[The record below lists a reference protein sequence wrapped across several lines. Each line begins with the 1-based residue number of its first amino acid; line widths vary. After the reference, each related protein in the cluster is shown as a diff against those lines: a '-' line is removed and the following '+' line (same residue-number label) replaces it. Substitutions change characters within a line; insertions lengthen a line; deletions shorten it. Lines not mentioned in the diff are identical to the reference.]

1 MTNLT
6 PLYIDGKRD
15 SRRRYVTPTGEII
28 SRREQI
34 RRTEGV
40 TPEEKAVRRYKEGK
54 SKAGV
59 TVLQALRREKGR
71 KVETKKVTE
80 LWGDE
85 DRTIP
90 EKGREK
96 GRKVETKKVTELWG
110 DEDRTIP
117 EKEMPTGGERGY
129 YQLQGT
135 YQFYNPTIRDYDTAT
150 GYSTA
155 DDERHPYGTPNYLI
169 LRRQAIMNAAAQLD
183 GYEWKYIGVV
193 EENWLLW

>member
-1 MTNLT
+1 MTGLQ

-15 SRRRYVTPTGEII
+15 SRRRYVTPTGDII

-40 TPEEKAVRRYKEGK
+40 TPEQKAIRRYEEGK
-54 SKAGV
+54 SEAGV
-59 TVLQALRREKGR
+59 TVRKYQRR
-71 KVETKKVTE
+71 VVTTKP
-80 LWGDE
+80 
-85 DRTIP
+85 R
-90 EKGREK
+90 
-96 GRKVETKKVTELWG
+96 ELWG

-135 YQFYNPTIRDYDTAT
+135 YRFYNDTIRGYATST

-155 DDERHPYGTPNYLI
+155 DDKRHPYGSPNYLI

-183 GYEWKYIGVV
+183 GYEWKYVGVV

>member
-1 MTNLT
+1 MTDLI
-6 PLYIDGKRD
+6 PLYINGRRD

-40 TPEEKAVRRYKEGK
+40 TPEQKAVRRYEEGK

-59 TVLQALRREKGR
+59 TVRQAQRREERR
-71 KVETKKVTE
+71 KAGIKEATIE
-80 LWGDE
+80 LWGNE
-85 DRTIP
+85 DRAIT
-90 EKGREK
+90 
-96 GRKVETKKVTELWG
+96 L
-110 DEDRTIP
+110 
-117 EKEMPTGGERGY
+117 KEMPTGGERGY

-135 YQFYNPTIRDYDTAT
+135 YRFYNPEFRSFEDST

-155 DDERHPYGTPNYLI
+155 DDKRHPYGSPGYLI

-183 GYEWKYIGVV
+183 GYVWKYVGVI

>member
-40 TPEEKAVRRYKEGK
+40 TPEEKAVRRYQEGK

-59 TVLQALRREKGR
+59 TVQRALRREKGT
-71 KVETKKVTE
+71 KAETKKVTE

-85 DRTIP
+85 DRA
-90 EKGREK
+90 
-96 GRKVETKKVTELWG
+96 
-110 DEDRTIP
+110 IP
-117 EKEMPTGGERGY
+117 EKEMPTGGDRGY

-135 YQFYNPTIRDYDTAT
+135 YRFYNPEFRTFEDST

-155 DDERHPYGTPNYLI
+155 DDERHPYGSPNYLI
-169 LRRQAIMNAAAQLD
+169 LRRQAVMNAAAKLD
-183 GYEWKYIGVV
+183 GYEWKFIGVI

>member
-1 MTNLT
+1 MTGLT

-15 SRRRYVTPTGEII
+15 SARRYVTPTGDII

-40 TPEEKAVRRYKEGK
+40 TPEQKAVRRYEEGK

-59 TVLQALRREKGR
+59 TVRKYQRREKTR
-71 KVETKKVTE
+71 KPDTKKPGNE

-90 EKGREK
+90 EKA
-96 GRKVETKKVTELWG
+96 
-110 DEDRTIP
+110 
-117 EKEMPTGGERGY
+117 MPTGGERGY

-135 YQFYNPTIRDYDTAT
+135 YQFYNPTLREDAIST

-155 DDERHPYGTPNYLI
+155 DERQPYGSPNYLI

-183 GYEWKYIGVV
+183 GYEWKYVGVV

>member
-1 MTNLT
+1 MSDLK

-40 TPEEKAVRRYKEGK
+40 TPEEKAIRRYEEGK
-54 SKAGV
+54 SEAGV
-59 TVLQALRREKGR
+59 TVRKYQRREKTH
-71 KVETKKVTE
+71 KVDTTKPK
-80 LWGDE
+80 
-85 DRTIP
+85 
-90 EKGREK
+90 
-96 GRKVETKKVTELWG
+96 ELWG

-135 YQFYNPTIRDYDTAT
+135 YQFYNPTFREYATAT

-155 DDERHPYGTPNYLI
+155 DDERHPYGSPNYLI
-169 LRRQAIMNAAAQLD
+169 LRRQAIMNAVAQLD
-183 GYEWKYIGVV
+183 GYEWKFIGVI

>member
-1 MTNLT
+1 MTSLT

-34 RRTEGV
+34 KRTEGV
-40 TPEEKAVRRYKEGK
+40 TPEQKAVRRYEEGK

-59 TVLQALRREKGR
+59 TVRKYQRKEKTR
-71 KVETKKVTE
+71 KVDTTKP
-80 LWGDE
+80 
-85 DRTIP
+85 R
-90 EKGREK
+90 
-96 GRKVETKKVTELWG
+96 ELWG

-117 EKEMPTGGERGY
+117 EKEMPTGGTRGY

-135 YQFYNPTIRDYDTAT
+135 YHFYNPTFREHTTST

-155 DDERHPYGTPNYLI
+155 DDVKHSYGSPNYLI

-183 GYEWKYIGVV
+183 GYEWKYVGVM

>member
-40 TPEEKAVRRYKEGK
+40 TPEQKAVRRYEEGK
-54 SKAGV
+54 SEAGV
-59 TVLQALRREKGR
+59 TVREYQRREERKKKGA
-71 KVETKKVTE
+71 KQA
-80 LWGDE
+80 
-85 DRTIP
+85 TI
-90 EKGREK
+90 E
-96 GRKVETKKVTELWG
+96 VWG

-135 YQFYNPTIRDYDTAT
+135 YQFYNPTFREYATAT

-169 LRRQAIMNAAAQLD
+169 LRRQAIMNAAAKLD
-183 GYEWKYIGVV
+183 GYEWKFIGVI

>member
-90 EKGREK
+90 EK
-96 GRKVETKKVTELWG
+96 
-110 DEDRTIP
+110 
-117 EKEMPTGGERGY
+117 EMPTGGERGY

-155 DDERHPYGTPNYLI
+155 DDERHPYGSPNYLI
-169 LRRQAIMNAAAQLD
+169 LRRQAVMNAAAQLD
-183 GYEWKYIGVV
+183 GYDWKYVGVV

>member
-1 MTNLT
+1 MTGLT

-15 SRRRYVTPTGEII
+15 SRRRYVTPTGDII

-40 TPEEKAVRRYKEGK
+40 TPEQKAVRRYEEGK

-59 TVLQALRREKGR
+59 TVRKYQRREKTR
-71 KVETKKVTE
+71 KVDTTKPRE

-90 EKGREK
+90 EKA
-96 GRKVETKKVTELWG
+96 
-110 DEDRTIP
+110 
-117 EKEMPTGGERGY
+117 MPTGGERGY

-135 YQFYNPTIRDYDTAT
+135 YRFYNPTFREHTIST

-155 DDERHPYGTPNYLI
+155 DDKRHPYGSPNYLI
-169 LRRQAIMNAAAQLD
+169 LRRQAIMNGAAQLD
-183 GYEWKYIGVV
+183 GYEWKYVGVI

>member
-1 MTNLT
+1 MTALT

-15 SRRRYVTPTGEII
+15 SRRRYVTPTGDII

-40 TPEEKAVRRYKEGK
+40 TPEQKAIRRYEEGK

-59 TVLQALRREKGR
+59 TVRKYQRREEQRKKGI
-71 KVETKKVTE
+71 KQATIE
-80 LWGDE
+80 LWGNE
-85 DRTIP
+85 EHAI
-90 EKGREK
+90 
-96 GRKVETKKVTELWG
+96 LQ
-110 DEDRTIP
+110 
-117 EKEMPTGGERGY
+117 KEMPTGGGRGY

-135 YQFYNPTIRDYDTAT
+135 YRFYNPTFRIFEDST

-155 DDERHPYGTPNYLI
+155 DDVKHPYGTPNYLI

-183 GYEWKYIGVV
+183 GYEWKFIGVID
-193 EENWLLW
+193 ENWLLW

>member
-1 MTNLT
+1 MTGLT

-15 SRRRYVTPTGEII
+15 SRRRYVTPTGDII

-40 TPEEKAVRRYKEGK
+40 TPEEKAVRRYEEGK
-54 SKAGV
+54 SEAGV
-59 TVLQALRREKGR
+59 TVRNYQRREKQR
-71 KVETKKVTE
+71 KEEIKQATTE
-80 LWGDE
+80 LWGNE
-85 DRTIP
+85 DHAIP
-90 EKGREK
+90 EKA
-96 GRKVETKKVTELWG
+96 
-110 DEDRTIP
+110 
-117 EKEMPTGGERGY
+117 MPTGGERGY

-135 YQFYNPTIRDYDTAT
+135 YQFYNPTFREDAIST

-155 DDERHPYGTPNYLI
+155 DERQPYGSPNYLI

>member
-1 MTNLT
+1 MTGLS

-15 SRRRYVTPTGEII
+15 SARRYVTPTGDII

-34 RRTEGV
+34 LRTEGV
-40 TPEEKAVRRYKEGK
+40 TPEQKAIRRYEEGK

-59 TVLQALRREKGR
+59 TVRRYQRREKTR
-71 KVETKKVTE
+71 KVDTTKPRE

-90 EKGREK
+90 Q
-96 GRKVETKKVTELWG
+96 
-110 DEDRTIP
+110 
-117 EKEMPTGGERGY
+117 KEMPTGGERGY

-135 YQFYNPTIRDYDTAT
+135 YQFYNATFREYATST

-155 DDERHPYGTPNYLI
+155 DDVKHPYGSPNYLI

>member
-1 MTNLT
+1 MTGLT

-15 SRRRYVTPTGEII
+15 SARRYVTSTGEII

-34 RRTEGV
+34 LRTEGV
-40 TPEEKAVRRYKEGK
+40 TPEQKAVRRYEEGK

-59 TVLQALRREKGR
+59 TVRKYQRREKTR
-71 KVETKKVTE
+71 KPDTTKP
-80 LWGDE
+80 
-85 DRTIP
+85 I
-90 EKGREK
+90 
-96 GRKVETKKVTELWG
+96 ELWG

-135 YQFYNPTIRDYDTAT
+135 YQFYNSTFREHATST

-155 DDERHPYGTPNYLI
+155 DDVKHPYGSPNYLI

-183 GYEWKYIGVV
+183 GYEWKYVGVV

>member
-1 MTNLT
+1 MTGLT

-15 SRRRYVTPTGEII
+15 SARRYVTSTGEII

-40 TPEEKAVRRYKEGK
+40 TPEQKALRRYQEGK
-54 SKAGV
+54 TKAGV
-59 TVLQALRREKGR
+59 TVRQAQRREKRRQAGI
-71 KVETKKVTE
+71 KQATID
-80 LWGDE
+80 LWGNE
-85 DRTIP
+85 DRAVP
-90 EKGREK
+90 LKS
-96 GRKVETKKVTELWG
+96 
-110 DEDRTIP
+110 
-117 EKEMPTGGERGY
+117 MPTGGDRGY

-135 YQFYNPTIRDYDTAT
+135 YRFYNPTFRSYANST

-155 DDERHPYGTPNYLI
+155 DDVKHPYGSPNYLI

-193 EENWLLW
+193 EEQWLLW

>member
-1 MTNLT
+1 MSDFE

-15 SRRRYVTPTGEII
+15 SARRYETPSGEII

-40 TPEEKAVRRYKEGK
+40 TPEEKAVRRYEEGK
-54 SKAGV
+54 SEAGV
-59 TVLQALRREKGR
+59 TVRKYQRKEKTR
-71 KVETKKVTE
+71 KPDTKKAEE

-90 EKGREK
+90 QK
-96 GRKVETKKVTELWG
+96 
-110 DEDRTIP
+110 P
-117 EKEMPTGGERGY
+117 MPTGGDRGY

-135 YQFYNPTIRDYDTAT
+135 YQFYNDTFRDYGTAT

-155 DDERHPYGTPNYLI
+155 DDKMHPYESPNYLI

-183 GYEWKYIGVV
+183 GYEWKYVGVV
-193 EENWLLW
+193 DENWLLW

>member
-59 TVLQALRREKGR
+59 TVRQALR
-71 KVETKKVTE
+71 
-80 LWGDE
+80 
-85 DRTIP
+85 
-90 EKGREK
+90 REK

-155 DDERHPYGTPNYLI
+155 DDERHPYGSPNYLI
-169 LRRQAIMNAAAQLD
+169 LRRQAVMNAAAQLD
-183 GYEWKYIGVV
+183 GYDWKYVGVV

>member
-1 MTNLT
+1 MTGLT
-6 PLYIDGKRD
+6 PLYINGRRD
-15 SRRRYVTPTGEII
+15 SARRYVTPDGEII

-40 TPEEKAVRRYKEGK
+40 TPEQKAVRRYEEGK

-59 TVLQALRREKGR
+59 TVRRYQRREEQRKKGI
-71 KVETKKVTE
+71 KQVTKE
-80 LWGDE
+80 LWGNE
-85 DRTIP
+85 DHAIP
-90 EKGREK
+90 EKA
-96 GRKVETKKVTELWG
+96 
-110 DEDRTIP
+110 
-117 EKEMPTGGERGY
+117 MPTGGERGY

-135 YQFYNPTIRDYDTAT
+135 YQFYNATFREYATST

-155 DDERHPYGTPNYLI
+155 DERQPYGSPNYLI